1 MYQDRTGHSL
11 WPTTVAI
18 RDGVYGMYRHD
29 GPSATKSPQYIPD
42 EYGGNVSH
50 NVVDMVKDVAQT
62 IWNSN
67 TIRAG
72 LNNIGNGFNCIYA
85 PVPTPIDEMIGLV
98 GVLYGG
104 YQVVIGFGKIIF
116 GDIEE

>member
-72 LNNIGNGFNCIYA
+72 LIISG
-85 PVPTPIDEMIGLV
+85 M
-98 GVLYGG
+98 VLIVFML
-104 YQVVIGFGKIIF
+104 QFQLQLTK
-116 GDIEE
+116 